1 MNTVL
6 SHAVTLRFRGEKEM
20 IIGSFI
26 DKPGQFVSW
35 LFQRQWAEWEIIS
48 IAVIVVFVFL
58 WIIKQQRKRAF
69 RNIYDNKFLESTPV
83 IGTKLG
89 IHKRRRHL
97 IKDFKKSQ
105 LTAVQQGHA
114 KQKKSTKR
122 TESEKLREQI
132 KQLQFEI
139 IKRKETEV
147 RLEQQVTELTIAKD
161 ELQRELAE
169 LKQAERPAELREEEE
184 VKPTSE
190 EKHHPVISES
200 VQVGRGIGE
209 ESAEVSAKDKHVGK
223 KPPKKG
229 KTYED
234 VHRILDDVKQK
245 LCRKCNEWKPESE
258 FHKNAA
264 SKDGLAG
271 LCKTCKAKTAKEYRK
286 RRKTTRH

>member
-1 MNTVL
+1 MSTVL

-48 IAVIVVFVFL
+48 LAAIFVFVFL

-105 LTAVQQGHA
+105 LAAAQQGHA
-114 KQKKSTKR
+114 KQKESTKR

-147 RLEQQVTELTIAKD
+147 RLEQQITGLMITKD
-161 ELQRELAE
+161 ELQHELAK
-169 LKQAERPAELREEEE
+169 LKQAEQPAELREEVE
-184 VKPTSE
+184 PTSE

-209 ESAEVSAKDKHVGK
+209 ESAEVSAKDKHVEK

-258 FHKNAA
+258 FHKNAS

-271 LCKTCKAKTAKEYRK
+271 SCKTCKSEAAKEYRK
-286 RRKTTRH
+286 RRKTTRY